1 MDPVLGEVP
10 SPPPGP
16 PQPANPGKKKNQ
28 GDPAGLSGKNKT
40 KTMPSNSNILSIK
53 LTFGSKTF
61 ALNIDREREEVY
73 RTAEKLIN
81 QKLQTYMNRFADQT
95 QEDYLTMA
103 LLDITVHLVDEKN
116 IDKRLEEL
124 IKKID
129 KTTD

>member
-1 MDPVLGEVP
+1 
-10 SPPPGP
+10 
-16 PQPANPGKKKNQ
+16 
-28 GDPAGLSGKNKT
+28 
-40 KTMPSNSNILSIK
+40 
-53 LTFGSKTF
+53 
-61 ALNIDREREEVY
+61 
-73 RTAEKLIN
+73 
-81 QKLQTYMNRFADQT
+81 MNRFADQT

>member
-1 MDPVLGEVP
+1 
-10 SPPPGP
+10 
-16 PQPANPGKKKNQ
+16 
-28 GDPAGLSGKNKT
+28 
-40 KTMPSNSNILSIK
+40 MPSNRNILSIK

-116 IDKRLEEL
+116 KDKRLEEL

>member
-1 MDPVLGEVP
+1 M
-10 SPPPGP
+10 PG
-16 PQPANPGKKKNQ
+16 
-28 GDPAGLSGKNKT
+28 
-40 KTMPSNSNILSIK
+40 NSNILSIK

>member
-1 MDPVLGEVP
+1 
-10 SPPPGP
+10 
-16 PQPANPGKKKNQ
+16 
-28 GDPAGLSGKNKT
+28 
-40 KTMPSNSNILSIK
+40 MPSNSNILSIK

-61 ALNIDREREEVY
+61 ARNIDREREEVY
-73 RTAEKLIN
+73 RTAEKLIS